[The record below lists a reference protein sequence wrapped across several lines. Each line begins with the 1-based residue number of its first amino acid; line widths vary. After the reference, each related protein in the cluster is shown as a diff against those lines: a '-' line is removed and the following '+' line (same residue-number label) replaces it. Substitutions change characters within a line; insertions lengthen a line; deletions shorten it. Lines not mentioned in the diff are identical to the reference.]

1 MHGTIKTSVALGFG
15 QVQMEDQVTHQEVEV
30 WAREIVDAVLA
41 NQRIEDSK
49 IELKSSWPEPGKAA
63 DRLAAHANAARGTAI
78 LWLIGV
84 EEKNCKLTNV
94 DPVELANWWKQ
105 VQAFFDGFA
114 PRLLIDANVR
124 IGSDTVV
131 ALYFETEQGAPFV
144 VEYKRG
150 GYPQF
155 VVPWREGTALRAATR
170 ADLLRIL
177 VPIRRLSG
185 LIDELEV
192 NLAVAQGTPTIDSM
206 GTLFREEEFHRAI
219 SDGAL
224 SALDVDE
231 RQLVIAAYSG
241 MNRANQLVTVT
252 LGVASQHRQP
262 DQLNAAWNAV
272 NDCRRLIENAREGLT
287 RL

>member
-1 MHGTIKTSVALGFG
+1 MNVRGDL
-15 QVQMEDQVTHQEVEV
+15 THQEVEV
-30 WAREIVDAVLA
+30 WTREIIEALVA
-41 NQRIEDSK
+41 NQRTEDSRV
-49 IELKSSWPEPGKAA
+49 ELKSSWPAPRKAA
-63 DRLAAHANAARGTAI
+63 DRLAAHANAARGTPI

-84 EEKNCKLTNV
+84 DEKNRKLTNV
-94 DPVELANWWKQ
+94 DPVELANWHKS
-105 VQAFFDGFA
+105 VEAFFDGFA

-144 VEYKRG
+144 VEYTG
-150 GYPQF
+150 GSYPQF

-192 NLAVAQGTPTIDSM
+192 NLAIAQGTPTIDSM

-219 SDGAL
+219 QEGAL
-224 SALDVDE
+224 SALPVDE
-231 RQLVIAAYSG
+231 RHLVITAYIG
-241 MNRANQLVTVT
+241 MNRSNQLVTGAINSRARPAT
-252 LGVASQHRQP
+252 MGQSSILDR
-262 DQLNAAWNAV
+262 AWQAV
-272 NDCRRLIENAREGLT
+272 RGCQ
-287 RL
+287 